1 MLDILSL
8 LQCLILEVETTTL
21 RRMSIVVT
29 ALLGMSG
36 RVTMKGISRWAGKG
50 GSYRTIQ
57 RFFNTVLPWSTLLW
71 TFFHCHCWR
80 AKHTYLLA
88 GDESVITKSGKK
100 TYGIGRFFSGL
111 QNQPVSGLSF
121 FCLSLVSVEQQK
133 AYPVS
138 LEQQQPSSSQQ
149 PVAQAKQEQPQP
161 VKRKRGRPKGSKN
174 KDKTQ
179 VNLNR
184 ELRLIKD
191 MIASLLNLISGQISL
206 QYLLLDGHFGH
217 NNAMQM
223 ARQLNLH
230 LISKLRRDSKL
241 FFPYDGNDGRRKY
254 GTRINLQQIPSQ
266 YRVKSSIEQVIRTDI
281 YHLTALHPSFASPL
295 NLVILLKTN
304 LQTQQRAHV
313 LLFSSDLTLDAQT
326 LIQYYSLRFQIEF
339 NFRDAKQFWG
349 LEDFMN
355 TSPAGVINAANL
367 SFFMVNLSSRLLQ
380 QMKFFAPDFSILDL
394 KALCRGQ
401 IYAHEVLKYLPEIP
415 DPILLQSIFTHVSN
429 LGAIHPIPSSDPY
442 L

>member
-21 RRMSIVVT
+21 KRMSIVIT

-57 RFFNTVLPWSTLLW
+57 RFFNTVLPWPTLLW
-71 TFFHCHCWR
+71 TFFCHHCWR
-80 AKHTYLLA
+80 SQDTYVLA

-100 TYGIGRFFSGL
+100 TYGLGRFFSSL
-111 QNQPVSGLSF
+111 QNQSVLGLSF
-121 FCLSLVSVEQQK
+121 FCLSLVSVEQET
-133 AYPVS
+133 AFPVR
-138 LEQQQPSSSQQ
+138 LEQQL
-149 PVAQAKQEQPQP
+149 PVPLKPKSKANK
-161 VKRKRGRPKGSKN
+161 KKGLRKGGRPKGSSN

-179 VNLNR
+179 VNLTA
-184 ELRLIKD
+184 ELRLIRG
-191 MIASLLNLISGQISL
+191 MIEALLTLMGTRIPL

-230 LISKLRRDSKL
+230 LISKLRYDSKL
-241 FFPYDGNDGRRKY
+241 FFPYQGNDGRRKY
-254 GTRINLQQIPSQ
+254 GERINPRKIPEQ
-266 YRVKSSIEQVIRTDI
+266 YRVESSLEKGIRTDI
-281 YHLTALHPSFASPL
+281 YHLRAKHQSFASAL

-304 LQTQQRAHV
+304 LETQQQVHV
-313 LLFSSDLTLDAQT
+313 ILFSSDLSLEAPT
-326 LIQYYSLRFQIEF
+326 LIKYYSLRFQIEF

-355 TSPAGVINAANL
+355 TSPTGVLNAANL
-367 SFFMVNLSSRLLQ
+367 SFLMVNLSFRLLQ
-380 QMKFFAPDFSILDL
+380 QMKFTAPDYSILDL
-394 KALCRGQ
+394 KAFNHGQ
-401 IYAHEVLKYLPEIP
+401 IYVREVLKYLPRIP
-415 DPILLQSIFTHVSN
+415 DPILLQSIFTNVSN
-429 LGAIHPIPSSDPY
+429 LGAIHPILSSDPT

>member
-21 RRMSIVVT
+21 KRMSIVIT

-36 RVTMKGISRWAGKG
+36 RITMKGISRWAGKG

-57 RFFNTVLPWSTLLW
+57 RFFNTVLPWPTLLW
-71 TFFHCHCWR
+71 KFFRHHCWR
-80 AKHTYLLA
+80 SQDTYLLA

-100 TYGIGRFFSGL
+100 TYGLGRFFSSL
-111 QNQPVSGLSF
+111 QNQSVSGLSF
-121 FCLSLVSVEQQK
+121 FCLSLVSVQQEN
-133 AYPVS
+133 AFPIR
-138 LEQQQPSSSQQ
+138 LEQRLPTPSKPKSK
-149 PVAQAKQEQPQP
+149 AKKKKGQG
-161 VKRKRGRPKGSKN
+161 KSGRPKGSSN

-179 VNLNR
+179 VNLTA
-184 ELRLIKD
+184 ELRLIRG
-191 MIASLLNLISGQISL
+191 MIEALLILIGTRIPL

-230 LISKLRRDSKL
+230 LISKLRYDSKL
-241 FFPYDGNDGRRKY
+241 FLPYEGNDSRRQY
-254 GTRINLQQIPSQ
+254 GERINPRKIPEQ
-266 YRVKSSIEQVIRTDI
+266 YRVESSLEKGIRTDI
-281 YHLTALHPSFASPL
+281 YHLTAKHQSFASAL

-304 LQTQQRAHV
+304 LETQQQVHV
-313 LLFSSDLTLDAQT
+313 ILFSSDLSLEAQT
-326 LIQYYSLRFQIEF
+326 LIKYYSLRFQIEF

-355 TSPAGVINAANL
+355 TSPTGVINAANL
-367 SFFMVNLSSRLLQ
+367 SFLMVTLSFRLLQ
-380 QMKFFAPDFSILDL
+380 RMKFTAPDCSILDL
-394 KALCRGQ
+394 KALNRGQ
-401 IYAHEVLKYLPEIP
+401 IYVREVLKYLPQIP
-415 DPILLQSIFTHVSN
+415 DPILLQSIFTNVSN
-429 LGAIHPIPSSDPY
+429 LGAIHPIIPSDPT

>member
-21 RRMSIVVT
+21 KRMNIVIT

-36 RVTMKGISRWAGKG
+36 RVRMKGISRWAGTG

-57 RFFNTVLPWSTLLW
+57 RFFNKVLPWPILLW
-71 TFFHCHCWR
+71 RFFHCHCWSE
-80 AKHTYLLA
+80 KQTYLLA
-88 GDESVITKSGKK
+88 GDESVVTKSGKK
-100 TYGIGRFFSGL
+100 TYGIGRFFSSL
-111 QNQPVSGLSF
+111 QNQAVSGLSF

-133 AYPVS
+133 AYPVR
-138 LEQQQPSSSQQ
+138 LEQQIPSSSP
-149 PVAQAKQEQPQP
+149 PVAQAKPEKSQLG
-161 VKRKRGRPKGSKN
+161 KRKRGRPKGSRN

-184 ELRLIKD
+184 ELRLIRD
-191 MIASLLNLISGQISL
+191 MMASLLNLIGAQVPR

-230 LISKLRRDSKL
+230 LISKLRHDSKL

-254 GTRINLQQIPSQ
+254 VARINPPKMPNQ
-266 YRVKSSIEQVIRTDI
+266 YRVESSTEQGIRTDI
-281 YHLTALHPSFASPL
+281 YHLTALHQSFASPL
-295 NLVILLKTN
+295 NLVIVLKTN
-304 LQTQQRAHV
+304 LKTQQQAHV
-313 LLFSSDLTLDAQT
+313 LLFSSDLTLDALT

-367 SFFMVNLSSRLLQ
+367 SFFLVNLSSCLLQ
-380 QMKFFAPDFSILDL
+380 CMKFFVPDFSILDL
-394 KALCRGQ
+394 KAFNRGQ
-401 IYAHEVLKYLPEIP
+401 IYLREVLKYLR
-415 DPILLQSIFTHVSN
+415 SN
-429 LGAIHPIPSSDPY
+429 S
-442 L
+442 

>member
-21 RRMSIVVT
+21 KRMSIVMT

-57 RFFNTVLPWSTLLW
+57 RLFNTVLPWPTLLW
-71 TFFHCHCWR
+71 RFFHCHCWR
-80 AKHTYLLA
+80 AKQTYLLA

-133 AYPVS
+133 SYPVR
-138 LEQQQPSSSQQ
+138 LEQQLPSSSQ
-149 PVAQAKQEQPQP
+149 PVAQTKQEKSQPG
-161 VKRKRGRPKGSKN
+161 KRKRGRPKGSRN

-184 ELRLIKD
+184 ELRLIRD
-191 MIASLLNLISGQISL
+191 MIASLLNLIGGQISL

-241 FFPYDGNDGRRKY
+241 FLPYDGDDGRRKY
-254 GTRINLQQIPSQ
+254 GTRINPQQLPSQ
-266 YRVKSSIEQVIRTDI
+266 YRVESSIEQGIRTEI
-281 YHLTALHPSFASPL
+281 YHLTALHQSFASPL

-304 LQTQQRAHV
+304 LQTQQKAYV
-313 LLFSSDLTLDAQT
+313 ILFSSDLNLDAQT

-349 LEDFMN
+349 FEDFMN

-380 QMKFFAPDFSILDL
+380 QMKFSAPDFSVLDL
-394 KALCRGQ
+394 KALFRGQ
-401 IYAHEVLKYLPEIP
+401 IYVHQVLKFLPEIP

-429 LGAIHPIPSSDPY
+429 LGAIHPIPSSDSY